1 VLAVIDA
8 IVPYV
13 LIALAA
19 SHVQAST
26 SALLVSTMPLFTA
39 LFVGAADRS
48 SLPIN
53 ASLGLVIG
61 AIGVSVL
68 AGPSAFQPGSSDGL
82 AMLAVLLAAASY
94 AAAAVYS
101 RGPLR
106 TVDPI
111 SLSAVKFAIASAV
124 LVPAVVLHEGA
135 GGYAELDLLGW
146 LGLLGIGIFVT
157 GVARCGYV
165 WVISVAGSVTG
176 SLLTYIVPAAALV
189 LGLVFMGETITW
201 MKAMGATLIAASITC
216 VLFGQAFVER
226 AFFRRLAILLPV
238 RSA

>member
-1 VLAVIDA
+1 
-8 IVPYV
+8 
-13 LIALAA
+13 
-19 SHVQAST
+19 
-26 SALLVSTMPLFTA
+26 
-39 LFVGAADRS
+39 
-48 SLPIN
+48 
-53 ASLGLVIG
+53 
-61 AIGVSVL
+61 
-68 AGPSAFQPGSSDGL
+68 
-82 AMLAVLLAAASY
+82 
-94 AAAAVYS
+94 
-101 RGPLR
+101 
-106 TVDPI
+106 VDPI